1 VSGDT
6 IGPYKLLQQIGE
18 GGMGVVFM
26 AEQAEPIQR
35 TVALKI
41 IKPGM
46 DTRQVIA
53 RFEAERQALAMM
65 DHPNIAKVL
74 DAGTTDTGRPFF
86 VMELVKGVPITKYC
100 DDNQLSI
107 RGRLELF
114 KPVCEAVQHAHQ
126 KGIIHRDLKPT
137 NVLVA
142 EYDNH
147 AVPKIIDFGVAKA
160 TAQKITER
168 TMFTEFGQVIGTIEY
183 MSPEQAKFNQLDID
197 TRSDIYGLGVLLYEL
212 LTASTPFERQRL
224 RNAAFDEV
232 LRIIREEE
240 PPKPSTRLNSSETLP
255 AIAANRHTAP
265 ARLSRDVSGE
275 LDWIVMKCLEKDRNR
290 RYETASDLGNDI
302 RRYLGDEPIQACP
315 PSAAYRM
322 RKFVRRNK
330 LAMIT
335 ASFFVVA
342 LLIGVTGLAISNH
355 LIDEQRQRA
364 EEKFIR
370 ARSAVSNIVSKAA
383 MGVGQWSQLPPNL
396 RKQIAQEAT
405 AFYESFIHDGT
416 VDPSLLYETAVGYR
430 LISEVQYSF
439 DELDLA
445 ITNAQKSVDILEQV
459 VPQNPRNV
467 EYERELAYSRFLLGH
482 RLYRKNNLAEAES
495 SLKAALDLYQ
505 QVISSSPDQ
514 IDHSRAIRCLHVMG
528 LVQQQRG
535 TWSRDADMIVGQIIK
550 FSDDAAS
557 SAHNSG
563 AIRANVAYVLN
574 EISWSMATAPDEQF
588 RDPANAIKLAAK
600 AGDLTPKDGNVWN
613 TLGVAQ
619 YYGGKS
625 KSAIE
630 SLENAIKLRSG
641 GDPFDSLFLAM
652 AHWQLDHN
660 DEAREWYDRAIEL
673 LNKNKSEN
681 KELIRF
687 RSEAAAL
694 LGISDTQIPNP

>member
-1 VSGDT
+1 MNATSNPAREIFLAAIELPTPAERAAFLERACGGNAELRARVERLLQSHELLGTFHDNPAFDAATISRPVTEVTGDT

-18 GGMGVVFM
+18 GGMGVVF
-26 AEQAEPIQR
+26 
-35 TVALKI
+35 
-41 IKPGM
+41 
-46 DTRQVIA
+46 
-53 RFEAERQALAMM
+53 
-65 DHPNIAKVL
+65 
-74 DAGTTDTGRPFF
+74 
-86 VMELVKGVPITKYC
+86 
-100 DDNQLSI
+100 
-107 RGRLELF
+107 
-114 KPVCEAVQHAHQ
+114 
-126 KGIIHRDLKPT
+126 
-137 NVLVA
+137 
-142 EYDNH
+142 
-147 AVPKIIDFGVAKA
+147 
-160 TAQKITER
+160 
-168 TMFTEFGQVIGTIEY
+168 
-183 MSPEQAKFNQLDID
+183 

-224 RNAAFDEV
+224 RDAAFDEV

-265 ARLSRDVSGE
+265 TRLSRDVSGE

-330 LAMIT
+330 LAMIA

-416 VDPSLLYETAVGYR
+416 SDPSLLYETAVGYR

-445 ITNAQKSVDILEQV
+445 ITNAQKSVDILEQA

-482 RLYRKNNLAEAES
+482 RLYRKNKLTEAES

-505 QVISSSPDQ
+505 QVISFSPDQ
-514 IDHSRAIRCLHVMG
+514 IDHSRAIRCLHVLG

-535 TWSRDADMIVGQIIK
+535 TWSRDADMIVGQIIE

-557 SAHNSG
+557 STHNSG

-588 RDPANAIKLAAK
+588 RDPASAIKLAAK
-600 AGDLTPKDGNVWN
+600 ASDLTPKDGNVWN

-619 YYGGKS
+619 YYSGKS

-641 GDPFDSLFLAM
+641 GDPFDALFLAM
-652 AHWQLDHN
+652 AHRQLDHN
-660 DEAREWYDRAIEL
+660 DEARKWYDRAIEL
-673 LNKNKSEN
+673 SNKNESEN

-687 RSEAAAL
+687 RSEAAEL
-694 LGISDTQIPNP
+694 LGIADTQIPNP